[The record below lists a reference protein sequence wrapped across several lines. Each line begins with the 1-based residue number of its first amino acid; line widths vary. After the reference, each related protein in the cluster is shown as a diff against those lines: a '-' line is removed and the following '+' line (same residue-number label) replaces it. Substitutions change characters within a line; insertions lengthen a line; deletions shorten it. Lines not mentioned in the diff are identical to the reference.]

1 MKVVP
6 RKAWEMGLQGCHVCN
21 RFEALSEARCGRCNT
36 ALRARKPQSVQR
48 TLALTVTATLLMVPA
63 HAYPIMKVQTL
74 GNVQESTIVD
84 GVIALWQHGS
94 YPIAVLIFMASVV
107 VPIGKL
113 LVLFWLVL
121 SRRGLSLEEAEKK
134 SWLYRMSHMAG
145 PWSMVDV
152 FVVAMLVGL
161 VQVVGV
167 MQIYPGFAIVSFA
180 AMVVTTMLAA
190 NAFDE
195 RVIWD
200 RVITQ

>member
-1 MKVVP
+1 
-6 RKAWEMGLQGCHVCN
+6 
-21 RFEALSEARCGRCNT
+21 
-36 ALRARKPQSVQR
+36 
-48 TLALTVTATLLMVPA
+48 
-63 HAYPIMKVQTL
+63 
-74 GNVQESTIVD
+74 
-84 GVIALWQHGS
+84 
-94 YPIAVLIFMASVV
+94 
-107 VPIGKL
+107 
-113 LVLFWLVL
+113 
-121 SRRGLSLEEAEKK
+121 
-134 SWLYRMSHMAG
+134 MSHMAG